1 MDESG
6 PRATGILPAVPG
18 TPYHLQQRT
27 PQHRWWRTLLSFP
40 VLAALGIAMAVLA
53 VGALNGLAVLF
64 GVASGADGFADPL
77 WELAVAFLSIA
88 ALLPAV
94 LLTARWVQRRPV
106 GTLSSVRGRL
116 RWRWMARCAAWALL
130 GFAAVVAIDLV
141 RGVESDAGAW
151 PGWPRFASIVA
162 VCVVAVPLQA
172 AAEEYLCRG
181 FLLQGFASWF
191 RTPWPGAVLTALAF
205 VVLHE
210 YEDPLVLVDL
220 FIFAMA
226 MSWLVIRTGGLEAA
240 IALHVVN
247 NLVSAL
253 VAAPRGVP
261 PLDQT
266 GDYAVWDVLPTT
278 VLTLVYAWWIARCY
292 RGGDRSARS
301 GRALDP
307 AESAATG
314 DRGAAGG

>member
-6 PRATGILPAVPG
+6 PRATGVLPAAPG

-27 PQHRWWRTLLSFP
+27 PRHRWWRTLLGFP
-40 VLAALGIAMAVLA
+40 VLAALGIALAMLA
-53 VGALNGLAVLF
+53 VVALNGLAELF
-64 GVASGADGFADPL
+64 GVALTPDGFADPL
-77 WELAVAFLSIA
+77 WELAVAFLTIA

-94 LLTARWVQRRPV
+94 LLTARWVQRRPA

-130 GFAAVVAIDLV
+130 GFVGVVAIDLV
-141 RGVESDAGAW
+141 RGVGWDDGAW
-151 PGWPRFASIVA
+151 PGWPRFACIVA
-162 VCVVAVPLQA
+162 VCVVAVPLQS

-181 FLLQGFASWF
+181 FLLQSFASWF
-191 RTPWPGAVLTALAF
+191 RNPWPGAVLTALAF
-205 VVLHE
+205 VTLHE

-220 FIFAMA
+220 FVFAMA
-226 MSWLVIRTGGLEAA
+226 MSWLVMRTGGLEAA

-247 NLVSAL
+247 NLANAL
-253 VAAPRGVP
+253 VAAPGGVP

-292 RGGDRSARS
+292 RGGDRAARS
-301 GRALDP
+301 GRARDSDG
-307 AESAATG
+307 SAATG